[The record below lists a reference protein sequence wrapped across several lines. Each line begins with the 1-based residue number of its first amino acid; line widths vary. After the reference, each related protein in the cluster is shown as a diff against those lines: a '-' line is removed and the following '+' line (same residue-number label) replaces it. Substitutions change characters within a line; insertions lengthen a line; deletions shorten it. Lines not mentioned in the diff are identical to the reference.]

1 MSAKVMSERPA
12 TGERVFDDIVAA
24 IGLTPVV
31 RLNRLGRDTGAT
43 LYAKLEYMNPGAS
56 IKDRI
61 AVQMIAD
68 AEQAGQLNQ
77 GGTIIECTSGN
88 TGMGLAMAGT
98 VRGYRTILV
107 MPDKVSDEK
116 IKALRAFGARVIT
129 TPTAVAPDDPR
140 SYYSVAQRLN
150 REIPNSFLANQYHN
164 PSNPEAH
171 YRTTGPEVWDA
182 FGDRLDA
189 VVIATGT
196 GGTITGIGR
205 YLKERKPSIRMV
217 LIDPVGSIL
226 YDYFKTREVMK
237 SFKTYKVEGF
247 GEDFIPSSLD
257 IDIVDDC
264 YQVTDKE
271 CFLTAR
277 ELTRKEGLFTGG
289 SGGGAVCGAIKFAR
303 EHPECKTILV
313 ILPDSGSRYL
323 SKVYDDDWLRENSF
337 LDDEETF
344 GRLSDLME
352 RQEQTLITARH
363 PPHEAARHLAAAGA
377 RGGPPRR
384 HHLRG
389 GPGAGAP
396 ARPGDHQPA
405 DRRAGRSVV
414 RGRPPGHA
422 ADPPRR
428 HLRRG
433 EGGARGRGGEG
444 VRAGDQDRSHRPH
457 GGPAALGP
465 VFFSDAGPGA
475 SASARR
481 DRPARLAGRAAAVR
495 RARRPARRAGSRSP
509 ALPVCRCRWTRPP
522 PEPCRRCGGG
532 W

>member
-1 MSAKVMSERPA
+1 MSAKVKSERPPA
-12 TGERVFDDIVAA
+12 TALPGDRPAGERIYDDIVAA
-24 IGLTPVV
+24 IGHTPIV
-31 RLNRLGRDTGAT
+31 RLNRLGRDTGAS
-43 LYAKLEYMNPGAS
+43 LYCKLEYLNPGAS

-61 AVQMIAD
+61 AIQMILD
-68 AEQAGQLNQ
+68 AEKEGQLKP

-107 MPDKVSDEK
+107 MPDKVSSEK

-129 TPTAVAPDDPR
+129 TPTAVAPEDPR

-164 PSNPEAH
+164 PSNPAAH
-171 YRTTGPEVWDA
+171 YATTGPEIWDA

-205 YLKERKPSIRMV
+205 YLKERKPSVRMV
-217 LIDPVGSIL
+217 MIDPVGSIL

-247 GEDFIPSSLD
+247 GEDFIPGSLH
-257 IDIVDDC
+257 IDLVDDC

-277 ELTRKEGLFTGG
+277 ELTRREGLFTGG
-289 SGGGAVCGAIKFAR
+289 SGGGAVCGAVKFAK
-303 EHPECKTILV
+303 EHPECRTILV

-352 RQEQTLITARH
+352 RQDQHLITARPEDEVKAIIRLMKQH
-363 PPHEAARHLAAAGA
+363 GISQLPVLAGDRLVGIISEGDLVQALLHDPEIINRPIEGLVDQSYTVVPPDTPLTRLAAIF
-377 RGGPPRR
+377 
-384 HHLRG
+384 
-389 GPGAGAP
+389 
-396 ARPGDHQPA
+396 
-405 DRRAGRSVV
+405 
-414 RGRPPGHA
+414 
-422 ADPPRR
+422 
-428 HLRRG
+428 G
-433 EGGARGRGGEG
+433 EGKVAIVVEDGK
-444 VRAGDQDRSHRPH
+444 VRSLVTKIDLIDHMAGQLR
-457 GGPAALGP
+457 
-465 VFFSDAGPGA
+465 
-475 SASARR
+475 
-481 DRPARLAGRAAAVR
+481 
-495 RARRPARRAGSRSP
+495 
-509 ALPVCRCRWTRPP
+509 
-522 PEPCRRCGGG
+522 
-532 W
+532 

>member
-1 MSAKVMSERPA
+1 MSPGPCRMPRMSERVYDA
-12 TGERVFDDIVAA
+12 IVAA
-24 IGLTPVV
+24 IGHTPIV
-31 RLNRLGRDTGAT
+31 RLNKLGRDTGAT

-61 AVQMIAD
+61 AVQMILD
-68 AEQAGQLNQ
+68 AEKQGRLRP

-107 MPDKVSDEK
+107 MPDKVSFEK

-164 PSNPEAH
+164 PSNPASH
-171 YRTTGPEVWDA
+171 YRTTGPEVWNA

-196 GGTITGIGR
+196 GGTISGIGR

-247 GEDFIPSSLD
+247 GEDFIPTSLN
-257 IDIVDDC
+257 IDLVDDC

-289 SGGGAVCGAIKFAR
+289 SGGGAVCGAIKFAK
-303 EHPECKTILV
+303 EHPECRNILV

-352 RQEQTLITARH
+352 RQDQHLITAR
-363 PPHEAARHLAAAGA
+363 
-377 RGGPPRR
+377 
-384 HHLRG
+384 
-389 GPGAGAP
+389 
-396 ARPGDHQPA
+396 PGDECKAIIRLMKQHGISQLPVLEG
-405 DRRAGRSVV
+405 DRLVGIISEGDLVQALLQDPEIVNRPIEGLVDQNYVVVPPDTPLTRLDAIFGEGKVALVVEQGKV
-414 RGRPPGHA
+414 RGMVTKIDLIDHMAGQ
-422 ADPPRR
+422 
-428 HLRRG
+428 LR
-433 EGGARGRGGEG
+433 
-444 VRAGDQDRSHRPH
+444 
-457 GGPAALGP
+457 
-465 VFFSDAGPGA
+465 
-475 SASARR
+475 
-481 DRPARLAGRAAAVR
+481 
-495 RARRPARRAGSRSP
+495 
-509 ALPVCRCRWTRPP
+509 
-522 PEPCRRCGGG
+522 
-532 W
+532 